1 MPLEEVIYNS
11 NTFCLWAI
19 FWKKNKRILYP
30 HKDPM
35 ITIYSK
41 DYCPYCSAA
50 KELISSLW
58 FTYKEVDVSDDI
70 ETYKKIKNVS
80 WLLTVPQ
87 IFTGDISKENC
98 LWGYSDIKKL
108 HEEGHLLER
117 LKK

>member
-1 MPLEEVIYNS
+1 
-11 NTFCLWAI
+11 
-19 FWKKNKRILYP
+19 
-30 HKDPM
+30 M